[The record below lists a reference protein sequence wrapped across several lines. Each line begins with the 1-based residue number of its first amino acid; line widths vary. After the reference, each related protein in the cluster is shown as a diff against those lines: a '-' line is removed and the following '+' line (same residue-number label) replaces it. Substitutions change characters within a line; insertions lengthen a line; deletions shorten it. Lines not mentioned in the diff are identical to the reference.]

1 MRLNSTQRTRNL
13 FNPGDVVVLDFPGV
27 TGVKRRPTVVI
38 SSAVYHASRPDVVVG
53 LITSQT
59 IALGPTDY
67 LLQDWAQAGLR
78 VPSVFRSFSRRCL
91 PLPILYALDISRTVI
106 GRVFAAVSEWRLP
119 PWRPRSRR
127 LPRRGR
133 PPDAVG
139 LPNKGLQPTPYSL
152 RCAPASRRG

>member
-1 MRLNSTQRTRNL
+1 MRNL
-13 FNPGDVVVLDFPGV
+13 FSPGDVVVLDFPGV

-78 VPSVFRSFSRRCL
+78 VPSVFRSF
-91 PLPILYALDISRTVI
+91 
-106 GRVFAAVSEWRLP
+106 FATLP
-119 PWRPRSRR
+119 PSTHPIHAGHLSDRDWQGVCACVRVALAP
-127 LPRRGR
+127 LETPE
-133 PPDAVG
+133 PPTT
-139 LPNKGLQPTPYSL
+139 QTP
-152 RCAPASRRG
+152 

>member
-1 MRLNSTQRTRNL
+1 MRNL

-78 VPSVFRSFSRRCL
+78 VPSVFRSF
-91 PLPILYALDISRTVI
+91 
-106 GRVFAAVSEWRLP
+106 FATLP
-119 PWRPRSRR
+119 PSTHPICVGHLSDRDWQGVCACVRVALAP
-127 LPRRGR
+127 LEAPK
-133 PPDAVG
+133 PPTT
-139 LPNKGLQPTPYSL
+139 QTP
-152 RCAPASRRG
+152 